1 MNYECKLKELL
12 GFELE
17 HRPGLRRGQMDLG
30 LGIGP
35 GLGFGIEP
43 VLGPGLGLG
52 LIPALGLSIGL
63 RDLHFKFG
71 QVEAKKTEKLN

>member
-12 GFELE
+12 GFGLE
-17 HRPGLRRGQMDLG
+17 HRLGHRHGL
-30 LGIGP
+30 
-35 GLGFGIEP
+35 

-52 LIPALGLSIGL
+52 LIPALGLSVGL

-71 QVEAKKTEKLN
+71 QVEVEKLK